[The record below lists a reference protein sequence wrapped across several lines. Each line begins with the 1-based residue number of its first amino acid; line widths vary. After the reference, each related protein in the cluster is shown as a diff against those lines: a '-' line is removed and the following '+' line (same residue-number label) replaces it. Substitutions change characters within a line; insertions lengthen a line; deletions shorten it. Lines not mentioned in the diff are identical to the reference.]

1 MVFAMCCLLMDL
13 KKKKKKKIVLGG
25 GGGISCSSYM
35 YFTVCILVF
44 VPCKFMIDFLAD
56 QFLKWRAVLKLL

>member
-1 MVFAMCCLLMDL
+1 MVCTMSCLS
-13 KKKKKKKIVLGG
+13 VVVVFGG
-25 GGGISCSSYM
+25 GGGGVISCTSYM
-35 YFTVCILVF
+35 YFTVCVLVF